1 MPMHPVHRLA
11 HQADRPDGGAEWAC
25 PECGRYLVCY
35 PHTQVVVLD
44 GAPHSVHVQGAG
56 FPPDPE
62 QIPSLSEFDQ
72 DFLRSHAMAWEA
84 GP

>member
-1 MPMHPVHRLA
+1 MPMHPVHHLA

-56 FPPDPE
+56 FPPDPD

-84 GP
+84 GS